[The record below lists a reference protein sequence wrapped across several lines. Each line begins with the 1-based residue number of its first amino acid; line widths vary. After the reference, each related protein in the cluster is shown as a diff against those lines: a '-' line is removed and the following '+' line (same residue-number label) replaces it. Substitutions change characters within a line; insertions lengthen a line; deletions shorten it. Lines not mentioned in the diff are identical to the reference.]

1 MWVSLPG
8 ASVAGR
14 DREAWK
20 WACTHPKGA
29 SQLQSFV
36 LAVTG
41 DREEREASGAR
52 LQLRGLEDCRVK
64 TIGAAFG
71 KREKDGRQNY
81 RFSLSRQVVESCGPG
96 ILKLGPQH
104 SQWNNHHKATEARE
118 MNSRI
123 FFHIGKEM
131 NSRIFFFHIGKGD
144 EQQYFLFTSA
154 REPNSRIFI
163 TSRSVAEHRLRQGG
177 RRGASR
183 QTRRSATRKPVGM
196 RIRRH
201 QESKS
206 VKQKNKEGGPDGS
219 SCAKSK
225 ADSTAFLH
233 LYNIK

>member
-20 WACTHPKGA
+20 WACTRPKGA
-29 SQLQSFV
+29 SRLQSFV

-118 MNSRI
+118 PNSRI
-123 FFHIGKEM
+123 F
-131 NSRIFFFHIGKGD
+131 S
-144 EQQYFLFTSA
+144 FTSA
-154 REPNSRIFI
+154 RERNSRIFSF

-177 RRGASR
+177 RRGAGER
-183 QTRRSATRKPVGM
+183 AVRREGRP
-196 RIRRH
+196 R
-201 QESKS
+201 ESPS
-206 VKQKNKEGGPDGS
+206 G
-219 SCAKSK
+219 
-225 ADSTAFLH
+225 
-233 LYNIK
+233 